1 MQIMIVLVPGFS
13 HLTLGA
19 IIEPLQTLRRIA
31 PECGVEFELGA
42 IDGPEVASSADV
54 RVHCPLSFADC
65 IKELRGPRRPD
76 ALFLCLGL
84 RTPYHAQRDI
94 QKLLRVAHRAG
105 VPLFGTGCAAWK
117 MADAGILQRGSGTVH
132 WQTLAAFA
140 ERHHDVAAL
149 DALFTTSGHVT
160 STPGE
165 AAALDMVIAFVEDW
179 FGAGLAQQVCRQLMI
194 GFPRRADTVQPRDRS
209 AQWRDAPQSLRQMVA
224 LMGENLESPLRVRD
238 IASAAGLSVR
248 QAERQF
254 RRYLGMAPKRH
265 YLRQRLEH
273 GRLLIEQTSMSILE
287 ISIAVGFSTRRVFT
301 LCYRREFGFP
311 PAHTRRNP

>member
-1 MQIMIVLVPGFS
+1 MQILIVLVPGFS

-31 PECGVEFELGA
+31 PECGIEFELGA
-42 IDGPEVASSADV
+42 INGPDVASSADV
-54 RVHCPLSFADC
+54 RLHCPLSFADC
-65 IKELRGPRRPD
+65 VTALGEPRRPD

-94 QKLLRVAHRAG
+94 QKLLRTANRAG
-105 VPLFGTGCAAWK
+105 VPIFGTGCAAWK
-117 MADAGILQRGSGTVH
+117 MADAGILQQGSGTVH
-132 WQTLAAFA
+132 WETLAAFA
-140 ERHHDVAAL
+140 ERHRDVTAL

-165 AAALDMVIAFVEDW
+165 AAGLDMVIAFVASHFDVD
-179 FGAGLAQQVCRQLMI
+179 LAQQVCRHLMI
-194 GFPRRADTVQPRDRS
+194 SFPRRADTVQPRDRS
-209 AQWRDAPQSLRQMVA
+209 AQWRDAPQSLRKMVA
-224 LMGENLESPLRVRD
+224 LMGKNLENPLRVRD
-238 IASAAGLSVR
+238 IASASGLSVR

-254 RRYLGMAPKRH
+254 QRFLGVTPKKH
-265 YLRQRLEH
+265 YIKQRLEH
-273 GRLLIEQTSMSILE
+273 GRLLIEQTSMSMLE